1 MSHASLEML
10 TDAAAEKG
18 QSWSRLASSGGHSSI
33 LQIHLPRSRCIH
45 YWLLLR
51 CYQTHLYLLR
61 PWIELAGGY
70 AAVQS
75 VQYSAVQCSSRVGV
89 FNCISATIGCV
100 VWSWQ
105 CLCFWCT
112 CRSFTQTAHCE
123 GHGDYSSCKAVLET
137 IKFKEKPSCVN

>member
-18 QSWSRLASSGGHSSI
+18 QSWSRLASSGVHSSI
-33 LQIHLPRSRCIH
+33 LQIHLARSRCIH

-51 CYQTHLYLLR
+51 CYQTHLPAKALDRASWRLCCST
-61 PWIELAGGY
+61 
-70 AAVQS
+70 V
-75 VQYSAVQCSSRVGV
+75 SAVQCSSRVGV